1 MDSEKKTEQTMNSA
15 SVESAEGGLGAEEG
29 IEEEEKSP
37 HKFTRNSFAQR
48 KQSFAAGLKEN
59 FAPLFME
66 QDALSG
72 KSVPN
77 VGKMLAWT
85 TGLVVAVLGVGAA
98 AGINYK
104 LTNTQNEA
112 AKMAA
117 TPPEIDPPKPSVDL
131 VPPEPM
137 TPKEASKAQERVRA
151 VNQRVMQRP
160 QGPTAEELMRRKRQA
175 ALARVQMRG
184 ANTAPVGGA
193 QDRPLPP
200 MAAVP
205 NLPPGSQIFRSPQP
219 IPASYRNFPAQAPI
233 SPYRVSPVGLPST
246 PPSYGAQG
254 YLPVSYGGQSPAQ
267 TQRGLVTTQNFSE
280 ANGGAPLS
288 QEQGGDVVPG
298 QGNSARLLKGGVNRW
313 SVIPPN
319 NMIAARTKNTIQLLG
334 AEKGTL
340 VLAQVQGAVKVDGSP
355 VVPDGALLQGEVT
368 GVDAHTHR
376 VTIEFNSISFGPLTL
391 PLSGAKAFAVQGDGV
406 QEGLVAQATGSP
418 DYLGSDVASAV
429 GSGAAEYAN
438 SIGQRTTYQG
448 SGPLGGYG
456 TTIQDGDPDTAAR
469 RAGARAISSVFTR
482 QTRRSDQNT
491 NKLEQRGP
499 IFVIPSNQNFVIWL
513 TQGL

>member
-1 MDSEKKTEQTMNSA
+1 
-15 SVESAEGGLGAEEG
+15 
-29 IEEEEKSP
+29 
-37 HKFTRNSFAQR
+37 
-48 KQSFAAGLKEN
+48 
-59 FAPLFME
+59 
-66 QDALSG
+66 
-72 KSVPN
+72 
-77 VGKMLAWT
+77 
-85 TGLVVAVLGVGAA
+85 
-98 AGINYK
+98 
-104 LTNTQNEA
+104 
-112 AKMAA
+112 
-117 TPPEIDPPKPSVDL
+117 
-131 VPPEPM
+131 
-137 TPKEASKAQERVRA
+137 
-151 VNQRVMQRP
+151 
-160 QGPTAEELMRRKRQA
+160 
-175 ALARVQMRG
+175 
-184 ANTAPVGGA
+184 
-193 QDRPLPP
+193 
-200 MAAVP
+200 
-205 NLPPGSQIFRSPQP
+205 
-219 IPASYRNFPAQAPI
+219 
-233 SPYRVSPVGLPST
+233 
-246 PPSYGAQG
+246 
-254 YLPVSYGGQSPAQ
+254 
-267 TQRGLVTTQNFSE
+267 
-280 ANGGAPLS
+280 
-288 QEQGGDVVPG
+288 
-298 QGNSARLLKGGVNRW
+298 
-313 SVIPPN
+313 VIPPN

-376 VTIEFNSISFGPLTL
+376 VTIEFNSISFGPSTI

>member
-1 MDSEKKTEQTMNSA
+1 
-15 SVESAEGGLGAEEG
+15 
-29 IEEEEKSP
+29 
-37 HKFTRNSFAQR
+37 
-48 KQSFAAGLKEN
+48 
-59 FAPLFME
+59 
-66 QDALSG
+66 
-72 KSVPN
+72 
-77 VGKMLAWT
+77 
-85 TGLVVAVLGVGAA
+85 
-98 AGINYK
+98 
-104 LTNTQNEA
+104 
-112 AKMAA
+112 
-117 TPPEIDPPKPSVDL
+117 
-131 VPPEPM
+131 
-137 TPKEASKAQERVRA
+137 
-151 VNQRVMQRP
+151 
-160 QGPTAEELMRRKRQA
+160 MRRKRQA

-200 MAAVP
+200 MAAVAP
-205 NLPPGSQIFRSPQP
+205 NLPPGSQIFRGPQP
-219 IPASYRNFPAQAPI
+219 SPAGYRNFPAQAPI

-246 PPSYGAQG
+246 PPTYGAQG
-254 YLPVSYGGQSPAQ
+254 YLPVSYGGQSPAP
-267 TQRGLVTTQNFSE
+267 RGLAAAQNFSE
-280 ANGGAPLS
+280 AIGGASLS

-298 QGNSARLLKGGVNRW
+298 QGNSIRLLKGGVNRW

-340 VLAQVQGAVKVDGSP
+340 VLAQVQGAVKVNGSP
-355 VVPDGALLQGEVT
+355 VVPNGALLQGEVT

-418 DYLGSDVASAV
+418 DYLGSYVASAV

-499 IFVIPSNQNFVIWL
+499 IFVIPSNQSFVIWL